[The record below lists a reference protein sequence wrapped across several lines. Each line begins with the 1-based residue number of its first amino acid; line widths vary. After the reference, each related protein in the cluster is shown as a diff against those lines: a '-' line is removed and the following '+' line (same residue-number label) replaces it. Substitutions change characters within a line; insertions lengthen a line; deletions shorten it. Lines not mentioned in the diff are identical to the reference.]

1 MPQSTT
7 VQANLQFT
15 TASLNQSSRQ
25 VQQALGRI
33 TGQASEFQKS
43 LDASTARVFAFG
55 ATTTVLQAVSQSFK
69 KLVSTTIEV
78 EKRLVEINSIFQAS
92 ASEFN
97 QFRNAIF
104 QVAKDT
110 GQAFSTVAE
119 GAAELARQGLS
130 AEETAKRLEAALILT
145 RISGLDAEKSV
156 KSLTAAI
163 NGFASAGLTAE
174 QIVNKMVAVDTA
186 FAVSAQDLADGFARA
201 GSTAEDAGVSFDELL
216 GLITAVE
223 QRTARGG
230 AVIGNAF
237 KSIFT
242 RLSRGKTIEELKE
255 LGVQI
260 DANQTGIQKL
270 KALSAALEEISD
282 PTVASKI
289 KELAGG
295 VFQINV
301 VSSTLK
307 DLSSDTSIF
316 ADAAATAANATNEAF
331 EKNALLNKSLAA
343 QINSLIA
350 SLTSFGEKVGQL
362 TIAPLLGNLVTIATN
377 ISEFFD
383 KALDPEKGNTFIKGI
398 FKAIGTFI
406 SGPGLILIT
415 TAFLKITMLVAKFA
429 KEGFQAVLRIG
440 SAQEKQA
447 QIQGGIVGLLQ
458 RDAQLRQVL
467 NSATATQAQKEQAV
481 IQAIQR
487 ENQLLQ
493 QQQSLLQNIVGL
505 AARRGVAGYSPSGG
519 FTGKRGKRFAAGH
532 IPSRIETFRNE
543 EFEAKMYGASNKVQ
557 AHWSKGTIGG
567 KRVVMNSEEDEF
579 VGVGDNGDS
588 AIVPRYAKGFV
599 PNFAKTKKKVE
610 ALQPNQL
617 PTIIA
622 PTGSSGIVSYAPK
635 DYPYS
640 FNFRAVTSS
649 DGEMDNLAAYFA
661 KNYDT
666 KKVSD
671 LLKNRAKKDV
681 NKLSR
686 ELKVKPE
693 KPSSIGEIKNP
704 KGFEGAVGSVMG
716 SVFDSALSSMFA
728 SKQYDGDGG
737 DFDVRKPSA
746 KALKTMQILFGE
758 NVLNKSG
765 AKVGKADFSL
775 LGDYKSDAF
784 SKHTKESMFK
794 KVKNE
799 LAWMELDKTQQNR
812 KIKSKQN
819 RMRYKGRAAG
829 YVPNFNAMNK
839 GVPVNQIRAHFDPMG
854 NPFAVTNTRD
864 ERNGLKDAIG
874 REKKGIGM
882 AASGFVPNFV
892 SGAGIQQTNFKAL
905 QASSQKTA
913 KSMDKAAKSTDAAA
927 KGSNDMLTKF
937 FILQSVLSSV
947 SGYFQVVK
955 EQRKQEAESIRSK
968 ITKAKEEIDASN
980 SSILV
985 KLKEKAVI
993 EETYKTQ
1000 MDLALQTS
1008 DSFFELADA
1017 ADYAVKALMAFSALQ
1032 MLGGGK
1038 LLSKLG
1044 KPFKSV
1050 GAAAIGTT
1058 RRGSLIRG
1066 LKADRLM
1073 RQRAVARGTTTA
1085 AGRTGVRGV
1094 ASRVGAYA
1102 NQPLTR
1108 TLATRA
1114 GGAAAGS
1121 AAAAG
1126 ATAVGSR
1133 AAIIALSTLSR
1144 GIPIVG
1150 AAITGVQIGKVVA
1163 DKFVAPAI
1171 NKHFDKKMKEMS
1183 ELQDQQMEE
1192 LTKRMLAEKKGGAAQ
1207 EIIDAGIEGTQGKL
1221 SMYANSETAQS
1232 LNKQFQQAQQELA
1245 DATNFVEVEAAKEK
1259 LLKLVELTNKQMEGG
1274 MPFDK
1279 LRSEI
1284 AALALSIS
1292 KMKAEINQLN
1302 FENVLAAETAVG
1314 AIDVVKSIQNPKL
1327 EGVSKSIVDR
1337 GLQGE
1342 AAFASAQLARQQD
1355 ADLRT
1360 KLREEQGGLNLNTK
1374 EGKARSLEIEQE
1386 IDKSAKNLSN
1396 SINQAGVTFRNNVE
1410 AAKKQL
1416 ADTIKKLA
1424 EQQSQAFKQRTEFAL
1439 SLKNQMVFP
1448 QTVIDNIKGLR
1459 DAQKTGDK
1467 KATLYFSQRLAQNQ
1481 QQSPDI
1487 FTGAAR
1493 SQGFTPAQQEEMT
1506 KGLEEIALRA
1516 SSQQGTLSD
1525 EEYEKFIQETLK
1537 ARREQEPDMDQTKK
1551 DIDKLTDEIG
1561 RTEIRIKEFGL
1572 AFDAQKI
1579 NQGIERISD
1588 ALGAFAEGSKSASE
1602 ILTEFS
1608 KINANAENIIKE
1620 NNKKLTIL
1628 AEQVASGNLKMKD
1641 LESRSKVMAEKL
1653 GIE

>member
-1 MPQSTT
+1 MPQP
-7 VQANLQFT
+7 VNIPANLQFT

-55 ATTTVLQAVSQSFK
+55 ATTTVLQAVNQSFK

-406 SGPGLILIT
+406 SGPGLVLIT

-429 KEGFQAVLRIG
+429 KEGFQAVLNIG

-447 QIQGGIVGLLQ
+447 KVQAGIVGLLQ
-458 RDAQLRQVL
+458 RDAQLRKLL
-467 NSATATQAQKEQAV
+467 NSSTATQAQKEQAV

-505 AARRGVAGYSPSGG
+505 AARRGVAGYSSSGG
-519 FTGKRGKRFAAGH
+519 FTGKRGKRFASGFQA
-532 IPSRIETFRNE
+532 E
-543 EFEAKMYGASNKVQ
+543 EATAMMLGATSGVKAQYG
-557 AHWSKGTIGG
+557 KGTIGG
-567 KRVVMNSEEDEF
+567 RRFIMNNQEMEITNF
-579 VGVGDNGDS
+579 GRNGDS
-588 AIVPRYAKGFV
+588 AVIPKYAKGFV

-686 ELKVKPE
+686 ELKFKPE

-704 KGFEGAVGSVMG
+704 KGFEGAVGAVMG
-716 SVFDSALSSMFA
+716 SVFDSALSAMFA
-728 SKQYDGDGG
+728 SEQYDGDGG

-746 KALKTMQILFGE
+746 KSLKQMQLLFGQD
-758 NVLNKSG
+758 VLNKKAG
-765 AKVGKADFSL
+765 KVGKADFSL
-775 LGDYKSDAF
+775 MGDYKSDAF
-784 SKHTKESMFK
+784 SKNTKESMFK

-819 RMRYKGRAAG
+819 RMRYKGRAAAG
-829 YVPNFNAMNK
+829 YIPNFNAMNK

-864 ERNGLKDAIG
+864 EPNGLKDAIG
-874 REKKGIGM
+874 RERQGIGM

-892 SGAGIQQTNFKAL
+892 SGAGIQQQYATAFAK
-905 QASSQKTA
+905 SSQNMA
-913 KSMDKAAKSTDAAA
+913 KSMNKAAKSTDEAA
-927 KGSNDMLTKF
+927 KGSNDMLAKF
-937 FILQSVLSSV
+937 LILQTVLSSL

-968 ITKAKEEIDASN
+968 IAKAKEEVDASN

-1038 LLSKLG
+1038 LFGKLG
-1044 KPFKSV
+1044 KSFKSV
-1050 GAAAIGTT
+1050 GAGMIGMKT
-1058 RRGSLIRG
+1058 RGSLIRN

-1073 RQRAVARGTTTA
+1073 RQRAVARGTANA
-1085 AGRTGVRGV
+1085 AGRTATTGIRGAV
-1094 ASRVGAYA
+1094 GRVSAYA

-1126 ATAVGSR
+1126 AGALGSR
-1133 AAIIALSTLSR
+1133 AAVMALSTLSR

-1183 ELQDQQMEE
+1183 ELQDQQLEE
-1192 LTKRMLAEKKGGAAQ
+1192 LTRRMLAEKKGGAAQ
-1207 EIIDAGIEGTQGKL
+1207 EILDAGIEGTQGKL

-1259 LLKLVELTNKQMEGG
+1259 LLKLVELTNEQMEGG

-1279 LRSEI
+1279 IRSEI
-1284 AALALSIS
+1284 AGLTLSIS

-1355 ADLRT
+1355 ADLKE
-1360 KLREEQGGLNLNTK
+1360 KLRTEQEGLNLNTK

-1396 SINQAGVTFRNNVE
+1396 SINQAGATFRNNVE

-1459 DAQKTGDK
+1459 DAQERGDK
-1467 KATLYFSQRLAQNQ
+1467 NAILKFSQRLAQNQ

-1506 KGLEEIALRA
+1506 KGLEEIALRKSA
-1516 SSQQGTLSD
+1516 QQGNLSD
-1525 EEYEKFIQETLK
+1525 EEYEKFIQETLQ
-1537 ARREQEPDMDQTKK
+1537 ARKEQEPDTDKTQK
-1551 DIDKLTDEIG
+1551 DIDRLTEEID

-1579 NQGIERISD
+1579 NQGIQQISD